1 MSARKRL
8 AVVGM
13 ALLVVAGGIVI
24 MATALN
30 RGARNGR
37 AASWTVTKVARGA
50 IAVTVPASGTFE
62 PDETTTIRPDS
73 SMPQRKITSIPVNEG
88 DRVAA
93 GQIVATVDSSLL
105 DLQVKS
111 AQANL
116 QAQTTKLKEMQIST
130 PNSMK
135 QAESALQQAGIAAQ
149 SAQYTYDST
158 KSLLAKGLASQQQLL
173 DAQKALLQA
182 QAQREDAQS
191 TLDQLKQGTIA
202 DQLAAQESAR
212 VAAESAY
219 EQARLALDSTRI
231 RTQVDGVVS
240 QVNVNLGDLVG
251 PETSI
256 CVVSR
261 TDPMI
266 LVAQVNESDIAGV
279 AVGQSAAVT
288 PWGYPD
294 LRLAGVVT
302 QIAQMAVSK
311 SNVTSLEVDIQVPNK
326 DGRLLWGMNAD
337 AEVTTQ
343 QAGDALVLPNA
354 AILQRRGD
362 VAQVQVA
369 DGSETVRWDVK
380 VGITDGKL
388 TQIVAGL
395 DEGDQVAIESRASPA
410 AAPAGG
416 AQNNRNAGPAVF
428 RAFR

>member
-1 MSARKRL
+1 MSVRKRL
-8 AVVGM
+8 AVAGI
-13 ALLVVAGGIVI
+13 ALLVVAGGVVI
-24 MATALN
+24 MASALHA
-30 RGARNGR
+30 GAGSGR
-37 AASWTVTKVARGA
+37 AASWTLTKVTRGG
-50 IAVTVPASGTFE
+50 ITVTVPAAGTFE

-73 SMPQRKITSIPVNEG
+73 SMPQRKITSIPVKEG
-88 DRVAA
+88 DRVKA
-93 GQIVATVDSSLL
+93 GQIVAVVDSSLL

-116 QAQTTKLKEMQIST
+116 QAQTTKLRELQIST
-130 PNSMK
+130 PNSLK
-135 QAESALQQAGIAAQ
+135 QAESALQQAEIAAQ
-149 SAQYTYDST
+149 SSQYTYDST

-212 VAAESAY
+212 VEAESAY
-219 EQARLALDSTRI
+219 EQARLALESTRI
-231 RTQVDGVVS
+231 RTPVDGVVS
-240 QVNVNLGDLVG
+240 QVSINIGDLVG

-261 TDPMI
+261 TDPMV
-266 LVAQVNESDIAGV
+266 LVAQVDESDIAGV
-279 AVGQSAAVT
+279 AVGQPVVVT

-311 SNVTSLEVDIQVPNK
+311 SNVTSLEVDIQVPNN

-337 AEVTTQ
+337 AEITTQ
-343 QAGDALVLPNA
+343 QARDALVLPNT

-369 DGSETVRWDVK
+369 DGSDTARWDVK

-388 TQIVAGL
+388 TQILAGL
-395 DEGDQVAIESRASPA
+395 DEGDEVAIESRAGA
-410 AAPAGG
+410 AAA
-416 AQNNRNAGPAVF
+416 AARAADNSRNTGPAVF